1 MVIDQA
7 RNSPIIFTATT
18 VTTSTKPLNWASRVG
33 VAVFISL
40 AWIITASR
48 AVPYRDGDRGVFASV
63 AERLAAGDRLYVD
76 VWDNK
81 EPLFY
86 LTLSLGRTVSPY
98 MDVVLEL
105 LWLLIGSYATYA
117 IARTF
122 HTRVSTGLL
131 TGFAVA
137 PLILT
142 GSAYYAGFTH
152 LPGTILVLSSFALLV
167 RGHLLAAGLLLPVI
181 GGFKILALPVALAMV
196 VAYLVLHRTLPWVRY
211 LIGVGVGSAAL
222 AILLILRGELVG
234 FLNLIR
240 TNITYSQ
247 SDLADAYEVPIWKH
261 LEPVLQGPTIA
272 LLATILLILALTR
285 SYLNHDTRDL
295 WWVTIAAFLA
305 ALTVTAATG
314 LWPHHAQIFFIS
326 GVFAAVLVIATLP
339 AFRSLDVAA
348 FVGIAAMA
356 VLLSGAPSLRDT
368 ADDIL
373 SAPSRLDDLGRV
385 ADATASLA
393 AVAPSGSSY
402 ARLGKNTDDSH
413 AQGLRDLDLVC
424 YQFLQYPYD
433 PPENLERIPECLAN
447 ADFVIVDPTFAIEPG
462 QDVWNGF
469 INDASEILLRD
480 FDCQSQPWGD
490 LCFNRAMMN

>member
-1 MVIDQA
+1 MVVDQA
-7 RNSPIIFTATT
+7 RGYPIIIPATPVITA
-18 VTTSTKPLNWASRVG
+18 KPVSWRSGLA
-33 VAVFISL
+33 ATFITL
-40 AWIITASR
+40 AWFLTTAR
-48 AVPYRDGDRGVFASV
+48 VVPVRDGDRGVFASV
-63 AERLAAGDRLYVD
+63 AERLVAGDRLYVD

-196 VAYLVLHRTLPWVRY
+196 VAYLVLHRTLTWVRY

-247 SDLADAYEVPIWKH
+247 SDIADAYEIPIWRH

-285 SYLNHDTRDL
+285 SYLNHETRDL
-295 WWVTIAAFLA
+295 WWVTVTVSLA
-305 ALTVTAATG
+305 ALIVVVATG
-314 LWPHHAQIFFIS
+314 LWPHHGQIFFLS
-326 GVFAAVLVIATLP
+326 GVLAAVLVTAALP
-339 AFRSLDVAA
+339 TFESLDITA
-348 FVGIAAMA
+348 FVGIAAVA

-373 SAPSRLDDLGRV
+373 SAPSRLADLGRV

-402 ARLGKNTDDSH
+402 ARLGKNTDDTH
-413 AQGLRDLDLVC
+413 AQGLRDLDLAC

-433 PPENLERIPECLAN
+433 PPENLERIPECLSN
-447 ADFVIVDPTFAIEPG
+447 ADFLIVDPTFTPEPG
-462 QDVWNGF
+462 QDAWNSF
-469 INDASEILLRD
+469 VTDASEALLRA

-490 LCFNRAMMN
+490 LCVNRMLVN